1 MSFTKRYANAVA
13 DVMGLDCNDSHS
25 EECERF
31 QTVLIG
37 LASREHVEDHCNRC
51 PRRIADDVMEYRNT
65 IDRRAYCDD
74 MQRHHSAMRKLL
86 TFNTVSELT
95 EFYRDATLVD
105 KVESLIG
112 DIRAMRRSENWYG
125 GFGNTCLESGDVEWP
140 NLTIS
145 TDAVDEILK
154 KEVV

>member
-1 MSFTKRYANAVA
+1 
-13 DVMGLDCNDSHS
+13 
-25 EECERF
+25 
-31 QTVLIG
+31 
-37 LASREHVEDHCNRC
+37 
-51 PRRIADDVMEYRNT
+51 
-65 IDRRAYCDD
+65 
-74 MQRHHSAMRKLL
+74 MRKLL